1 MMNINSENQASLKY
15 QYLIDEIDLN
25 DGCTCPPENAEAS
38 HRIAFRYVFE
48 NDPNLESHKPG
59 RLKNPKRVGKTGDES
74 CSLCS
79 ISCFETVQQ
88 AITKYRDL
96 VNTRPNLANVLGD
109 SLAMGEL
116 DEMSG
121 LVTEIDEHG
130 HFDLFEFSTFDPF
143 KRFIFIQKI
152 ELSGNN

>member
-1 MMNINSENQASLKY
+1 
-15 QYLIDEIDLN
+15 
-25 DGCTCPPENAEAS
+25 
-38 HRIAFRYVFE
+38 
-48 NDPNLESHKPG
+48 
-59 RLKNPKRVGKTGDES
+59 
-74 CSLCS
+74 
-79 ISCFETVQQ
+79 
-88 AITKYRDL
+88 
-96 VNTRPNLANVLGD
+96 LANVLGD